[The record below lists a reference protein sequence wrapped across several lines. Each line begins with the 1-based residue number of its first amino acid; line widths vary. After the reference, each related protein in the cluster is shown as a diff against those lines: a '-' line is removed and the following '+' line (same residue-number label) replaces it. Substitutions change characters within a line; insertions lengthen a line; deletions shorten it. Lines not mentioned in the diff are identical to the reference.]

1 MLRREFLSRLAG
13 WGFQS
18 GIAYCAVGCGSLLHS
33 ERCGRP
39 HGGRID
45 WKVAALDGLGLIFF
59 FVPGVIAFVVDF
71 STGAI
76 YLPEPEQAFPEY
88 MPTPHEPGPAFSN
101 QPPAA
106 VPTIQVPSQSVSAPT
121 AGQQLPAWQVLEPA
135 DLKRVLA
142 VREELGPHWIE
153 QVVTN
158 HVGRPVSLNNSD
170 ARISR
175 LPRLD
180 RFANQCLQHRTNRNF
195 GSPVKTFFEGLQ
207 RA

>member
-1 MLRREFLSRLAG
+1 MLRREFLSGLAG
-13 WGFQS
+13 WGVQG
-18 GIAYCAVGCGSLLHS
+18 GIACCSVGCGTLFHS

-39 HGGRID
+39 HAGRID
-45 WKVAALDGLGLIFF
+45 WKVAAFDALGLLLF

-76 YLPEPEQAFPEY
+76 YLPEPDQGFPEY
-88 MPTPHEPGPAFSN
+88 MPTPQEPVPALPY

-106 VPTIQVPSQSVSAPT
+106 VSTIQTSSHLVSAAT
-121 AGQQLPAWQVLEPA
+121 AGQPLPAWQVVQSA
-135 DLKRVLA
+135 DLKRVLV
-142 VREELGPHWIE
+142 VRDDLGPQRLE
-153 QVVTN
+153 QLVSS
-158 HVGRPVSLNNSD
+158 HVGRPVSLSNAD

-180 RFANQCLQHRTNRNF
+180 RFANQCRQHRTDRNF
-195 GSPVKTFFEGLQ
+195 GFPVKTFFDGLP

>member
-1 MLRREFLSRLAG
+1 L
-13 WGFQS
+13 
-18 GIAYCAVGCGSLLHS
+18 
-33 ERCGRP
+33 
-39 HGGRID
+39 
-45 WKVAALDGLGLIFF
+45 F

-88 MPTPHEPGPAFSN
+88 IPTPQEPLPALSN

-106 VPTIQVPSQSVSAPT
+106 IPTIQGPSHSISGPT
-121 AGQQLPAWQVLEPA
+121 SGQQLPVGQILEPA
-135 DLKRVLA
+135 DLKRVLT
-142 VREELGPHWIE
+142 VGEELGPQRIE

-158 HVGRPVSLNNSD
+158 HVGRPVSLNKSD

-180 RFANQCLQHRTNRNF
+180 RFANQCLQHHTNRKF
-195 GSPVKTFFEGLQ
+195 GFPVKTFFDGLR